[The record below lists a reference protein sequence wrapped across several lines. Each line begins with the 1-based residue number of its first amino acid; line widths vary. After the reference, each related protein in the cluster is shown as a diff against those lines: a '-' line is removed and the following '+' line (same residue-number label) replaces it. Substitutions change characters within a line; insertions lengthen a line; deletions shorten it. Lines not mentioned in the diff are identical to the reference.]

1 MLNLFNSVVSALEKQ
16 LVSVITD
23 YDLALLIHRLYNEA
37 NPGNTLHSE
46 GIQIPKNIL
55 YSIVTGLT
63 EFNIIKR
70 NRDFTGGTV
79 FSIVKNTSKDVY
91 SILCSV
97 DPFIYISHLS
107 AMNLYG
113 LSDKPTNNVYITEP
127 PSNTWANLA
136 SAKVIKDNISF
147 NNAPKLQK
155 INFDKVGNYR
165 VVKYTD
171 KNYGEFTVLK
181 NSTVRITNLGR
192 TFLDMIRKPGY
203 AGAMQHVLDTYRE
216 FGPQYSDLIID
227 QLNKF
232 GSPIEKVRAGYIL
245 EEYCGVRNPI
255 VDSWIRFCQRGGSR
269 KLDPSKEYKSKFSE
283 RWCLSINL

>member
-16 LVSVITD
+16 PVPVITD
-23 YDLALLIHRLYNEA
+23 YDLALLIHRLYHEA
-37 NPGNTLHSE
+37 NCGNTLHPE
-46 GIQIPKNIL
+46 GIQIPKSII
-55 YSIVTGLT
+55 YTIVTGLT

-70 NRDFTGGTV
+70 NKYFTGGTV
-79 FSIVKNTSKDVY
+79 FYIVKNTSKDVY

-107 AMNLYG
+107 AMTLYG
-113 LSDKPTNNVYITEP
+113 LSDKPTNNIYITEP
-127 PSNTWANLA
+127 PSNTWTHLAN
-136 SAKVIKDNISF
+136 AKILKDNISF

-165 VVKYTD
+165 VIKYTD
-171 KNYGEFTVLK
+171 KIYGEFTALK
-181 NSTVRITNLGR
+181 NSNVRITNLGR
-192 TFLDMIRKPGY
+192 TFLDMVRKPDHSGT
-203 AGAMQHVLDTYRE
+203 MQHVLDTYTE

-227 QLNKF
+227 QFNRF
-232 GSPIEKVRAGYIL
+232 GSPIEKVRAGFIL

-255 VDSWIRFCQRGGSR
+255 VDSWIKFRQRGGSR